1 MSENQNHCDCDCAY
15 DYDVYNFITDKLA
28 EFPWGNSASKLKKNV
43 IELIDSFGENRCPIA
58 GLCLHILYDAVEEK
72 QLGEIVLNK
81 DMIINL
87 RLVISNIRIYLKS
100 KIDPLSWNE
109 DLSLLTD
116 R

>member
-1 MSENQNHCDCDCAY
+1 MSENKNHCDCDC

-28 EFPWGNSASKLKKNV
+28 EFPWGTSALKLKKNV
-43 IELIDSFGENRCPIA
+43 IEFIDSFGENRYPIA

-72 QLGEIVLNK
+72 RLGKIELNK
-81 DMIINL
+81 EMIITL
-87 RLVISNIRIYLKS
+87 RLVISDMRIYLIS

-109 DLSLLTD
+109 DLSLLTT